1 MEKFE
6 NHGFGIGCM
15 QTGVFKVTTQP
26 VAGLALFALMITSC
40 PYAAMAQLP
49 TLQLAQAPGL
59 ANPSNQLQ
67 SPYILGGGD
76 RLFIDVFQVKDY
88 SGEYQVPADG
98 VLYLPLIGG
107 VSVQNLTL
115 VEATNVIS
123 AAYNRYLK
131 RPIITVRLLSPRPLN
146 VFVSGEVNR
155 PGGFTLGLIGGAGDN
170 PGVQY
175 PTLGQAIQQA
185 GGVTLSADISQ
196 VQVRRRQSSGAGEQV
211 FSVNLRQLL
220 EIGDRSQDL
229 RLRDGDTIFIP
240 TVANPNIANTRQ
252 LATASFG
259 ADLTKPRTVAVVGE
273 VKRPGS
279 YILIGSPTEAGANG
293 LGGGLPTVTRAIQQA
308 QGIRPLADIRRI
320 EVRRLTKTGGE
331 QIIGINLW
339 QMLQTGD
346 ISQDAILQEGDTVVV
361 PKAAEIPPAEAVE
374 LAQARFSPDAIN
386 VSVVGEVAAPGTIR
400 ITPNTTMNQA
410 LLAAGGFRGSRA
422 RRSNVELI
430 RLNPDGTVSRNDVPV
445 NFAQGVNEQSNPIL
459 RENDII
465 VVSRSG
471 FTQVTDTLN
480 VLFAPAAAALAALSV
495 PDRIAGILDL
505 LGIINNQQ

>member
-1 MEKFE
+1 
-6 NHGFGIGCM
+6 
-15 QTGVFKVTTQP
+15 
-26 VAGLALFALMITSC
+26 
-40 PYAAMAQLP
+40 
-49 TLQLAQAPGL
+49 
-59 ANPSNQLQ
+59 
-67 SPYILGGGD
+67 
-76 RLFIDVFQVKDY
+76 
-88 SGEYQVPADG
+88 
-98 VLYLPLIGG
+98 
-107 VSVQNLTL
+107 
-115 VEATNVIS
+115 
-123 AAYNRYLK
+123 
-131 RPIITVRLLSPRPLN
+131 
-146 VFVSGEVNR
+146 
-155 PGGFTLGLIGGAGDN
+155 
-170 PGVQY
+170 
-175 PTLGQAIQQA
+175 
-185 GGVTLSADISQ
+185 
-196 VQVRRRQSSGAGEQV
+196 
-211 FSVNLRQLL
+211 VNLRQLL
-220 EIGDRSQDL
+220 EIGDRTQDL